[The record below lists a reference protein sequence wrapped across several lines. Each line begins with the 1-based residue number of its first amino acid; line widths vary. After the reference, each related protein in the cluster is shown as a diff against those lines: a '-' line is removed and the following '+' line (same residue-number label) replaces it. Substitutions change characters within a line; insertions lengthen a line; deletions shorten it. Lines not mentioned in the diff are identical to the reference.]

1 MIGSMVSRPSS
12 ADLIG
17 RDDERETLR
26 ASLAAAREGTTTSLL
41 VAGEAGIGKS
51 RLVAEAADL
60 ARADGWRVL
69 IGGCVNAGE
78 GGVPYGPLVD
88 VLRQLVQDLPAAA
101 LDEVVGPDRLALAR
115 LLPSLDPATAPDP
128 ALTAQTDA
136 ASLLDAIVATVG
148 RAARVTPTLL
158 VVEDVHWADPGT
170 RDALAHLVRRL
181 RGESLVLIMTFRSDE
196 LHRRHPLLPWLADLQ
211 RSGRVTRLDLERL
224 DVATTGSLV
233 SALLGVEPPRG
244 LVERI
249 QQRSEGNPF
258 FVEELVLAGGDGTAR
273 LPPTLRDVLL
283 ARMAV
288 IPGDAQVVVDAA
300 AVVGRPVEH
309 GLLATLSGLDED
321 ALGAAVR
328 AAIDERLLVVAAA
341 GDQDGYGF
349 RHALLQEAA
358 YDDLLPGDRLRWHRR
373 VAEALAA
380 QDAGQGA
387 AEAGHWAELAHHW
400 SAARDDEAAFE
411 ASIRAGT
418 AASRAFAFVDARRH
432 LERALG
438 LWSTVADP
446 EAVAGDRV
454 EVLRLTAEAAW
465 LGGDS
470 HRPVDLN
477 REAVAALGDDPEPVA
492 HAMALERLGRSLWSD
507 GQSVEA
513 LEVTRKALA
522 ILPEAPSP
530 ERARVLA
537 GYGQLLMLVDRWVE
551 SIQVCEAAIA
561 MARSVGARQ
570 AEGHALNTLG
580 LDFAAAGRGEDSD
593 RCLRDAI
600 DIAREIGNADDL
612 GRAYTTW
619 SEAKY
624 YLGDWDGAAAVV
636 REGIVECD
644 RVGVTRT
651 YGAFAR
657 ENGIAIFFD
666 LGDWDEARRLTEET
680 FGMVQAGHQQAK
692 YLLAHWTPFGAATDD
707 PLIDERLADLRSLLA
722 GSAPEAQF
730 DGRYGV
736 AACERATWQGDPA
749 AGLAV
754 ADAVLADLAD
764 AEWTWFRIR
773 LHRAAARAAADLA
786 ELARARRDGA
796 TVSATLEAMAVR
808 RAALAEIVAGER
820 PRQHGQDRE
829 QTDAEVATV
838 EAELGRAHGRSDPA
852 AWADVAQRWAGR
864 SNPYLS
870 AYARWHEAEARL
882 AAGDRGAASTAL
894 AEASVIADR
903 LGARPLADAVR
914 SLAARSRIDLAAAT
928 TEPAAVAAPVPA
940 SEADAF
946 GLTPRERDV
955 LPFLVQGRTNKQIAE
970 SLFISESTAGVHV
983 SNILGKL
990 GVSSRTEAAAIA
1002 VRLGLAD

>member
-1 MIGSMVSRPSS
+1 MIGSMVSRPTSPT
-12 ADLIG
+12 LIG
-17 RDDERETLR
+17 RDVEREELR
-26 ASLAAAREGTTTSLL
+26 SALAAARAGTTTNVLL
-41 VAGEAGIGKS
+41 AGEAGIGKS

-60 ARADGWRVL
+60 ARTDGFRVL

-78 GGVPYGPLVD
+78 GGVPYGPIVD
-88 VLRQLVQDLPAAA
+88 ILRQLVGDLPADAV
-101 LDEVVGPDRLALAR
+101 DEVIGADRAALAR
-115 LLPSLDPATAPDP
+115 LLPSLAPGD
-128 ALTAQTDA
+128 ADTRTDA
-136 ASLLDAIVATVG
+136 AGVLDAIVATVA
-148 RAARVTPTLL
+148 RATHQSPTLL
-158 VVEDVHWADPGT
+158 IVEDVHWADPGT

-181 RGESLVLIMTFRSDE
+181 RTDRLALLMTFRSDE

-211 RSGRVTRLDLERL
+211 RSGRVTRLDIERL
-224 DVATTGSLV
+224 DASTTGALV
-233 SALLGVEPPRG
+233 TALLGSAPPAG
-244 LVERI
+244 VVERI

-258 FVEELVLAGGDGTAR
+258 FVEELVLAGGDAAATR

-283 ARMAV
+283 ARMTA
-288 IPGDAQVVVDAA
+288 IPDDAQLVIDAA

-309 GLLATLSGLDED
+309 DLLATLTGLDD
-321 ALGAAVR
+321 HALGTAVR
-328 AAIDERLLVVAAA
+328 AAIDERLLVVVPAA
-341 GDQDGYGF
+341 DEDGYGF

-358 YDDLLPGDRLRWHRR
+358 YDDLLPGDRQRWHRR

-380 QDAGQGA
+380 GDAGQGA

-400 SAARDDEAAFE
+400 SAARVDDLAFA

-418 AASRAFAFVDARRH
+418 SASRAFAFVDARRH

-438 LWSTVADP
+438 LWSSVPDA
-446 EAVAGDRV
+446 EAIAGDRV
-454 EVLRLTAEAAW
+454 EVLRLAAEAAW

-477 REAVAALGDDPEPVA
+477 REAVAALGPDPDPVA

-522 ILPEAPSP
+522 ILPEEPPSP

-537 GYGQLLMLVDRWVE
+537 GYGQLLMLVDRWGE
-551 SIQVCEAAIA
+551 SIEVCEAAIA
-561 MARSVGARQ
+561 MARAVGARQ
-570 AEGHALNTLG
+570 PEGHALNTIG
-580 LDFAAAGRGEDSD
+580 LDYAAAGRAADSD
-593 RCLRDAI
+593 RSLRQAI

-612 GRAYTTW
+612 GRAYTNW

-624 YLGDWDGAAAVV
+624 YLGDWEGAAEVV

-644 RVGVTRT
+644 RVGISRT

-666 LGDWDEARRLTEET
+666 LGDWDEARRLSDET
-680 FGMVQAGHQQAK
+680 FAMVQAGHQQSK
-692 YLLAHWTPFGAATDD
+692 YLLAHWTPFGAATGD
-707 PLIDERLADLRSLLA
+707 PLIDERLAELRSLLSD
-722 GSAPEAQF
+722 SAAEAQF

-736 AACERATWQGDPA
+736 AACERAVWQGDPA

-754 ADAVLADLAD
+754 ALEVLHDLRE

-786 ELARARRDGA
+786 EQARARRDA
-796 TVSATLEAMAVR
+796 AAEAATLAGLTEQ
-808 RAALAEIVAGER
+808 RAALDALVATER
-820 PRQHGQDRE
+820 PRQRGPDGE
-829 QTDAEVATV
+829 QTDAEVATI
-838 EAELGRAHGRSDPA
+838 EAETGRAHGRSDPA
-852 AWADVAQRWAGR
+852 AWADAAERWSRRGNR
-864 SNPYLS
+864 YVL
-870 AYARWHEAEARL
+870 AYARWREAEARL
-882 AAGDRGAASTAL
+882 EAGDRSGATTAL
-894 AEASVIADR
+894 AESLAIADR
-903 LGARPLADAVR
+903 LGALPLADAAR
-914 SLAARSRIDLAAAT
+914 SLAARSRLDVTADAT
-928 TEPAAVAAPVPA
+928 DVGSVPAPAAVPD
-940 SEADAF
+940 EADAF

-990 GVSSRTEAAAIA
+990 GVTSRTEAAAIA